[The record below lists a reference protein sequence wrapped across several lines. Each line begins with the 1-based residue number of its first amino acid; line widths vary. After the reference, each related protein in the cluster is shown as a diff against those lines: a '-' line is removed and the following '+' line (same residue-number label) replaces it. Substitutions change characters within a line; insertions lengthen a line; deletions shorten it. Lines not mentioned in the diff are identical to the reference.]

1 MKVEWSGIFYRM
13 DTTFFSK
20 DRSLIDEFTSC
31 CVYQV
36 FEFCTERARC
46 CCAAEETCRGKYEGT
61 LTYKY
66 KVIYYFFHYLTEIFV
81 SFNNQLTIIIIVH
94 NFLKFF
100 FFETAYD
107 IMYLLYIFRLNVI
120 LSFGYWIM
128 DHFILFIYFF
138 WDIEF
143 CTIIF
148 NNG

>member
-46 CCAAEETCRGKYEGT
+46 CAAEETCRGKYEGT
-61 LTYKY
+61 LIYKY

-100 FFETAYD
+100 FLWNGVWHYVF
-107 IMYLLYIFRLNVI
+107 IGIFRLNVI

-138 WDIEF
+138 WDIDNF
-143 CTIIF
+143 VR
-148 NNG
+148 